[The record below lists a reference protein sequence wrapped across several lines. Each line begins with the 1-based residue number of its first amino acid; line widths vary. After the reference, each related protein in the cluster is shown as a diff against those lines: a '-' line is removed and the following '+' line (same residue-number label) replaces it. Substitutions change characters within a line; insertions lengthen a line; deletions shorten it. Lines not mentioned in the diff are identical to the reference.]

1 MPKQVLST
9 TAAPAAIG
17 PYSQIVKAGNTY
29 YVSGQIGFDPATGNL
44 REGIDAQ
51 IEQVFANLSALC
63 AACGGSFADT
73 VKMTLYLTDLGNFAK
88 VNEAMAKYVPQP
100 YPTRVT
106 VGVAS
111 LPRGALF
118 EADATLYIEK

>member
-29 YVSGQIGFDPATGNL
+29 YVSGQIGFDPGTGNL
-44 REGIDAQ
+44 RDGIDAQ
-51 IEQVFANLSALC
+51 IEQVFTNLSALC

-73 VKMTLYLTDLGNFAK
+73 VKMTLYLTDLGHFAK